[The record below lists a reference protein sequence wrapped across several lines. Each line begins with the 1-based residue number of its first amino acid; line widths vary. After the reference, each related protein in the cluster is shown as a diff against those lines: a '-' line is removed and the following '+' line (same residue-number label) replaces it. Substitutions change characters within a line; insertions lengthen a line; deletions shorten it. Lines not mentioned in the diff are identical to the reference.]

1 MTNHRNALPP
11 AGPKEL
17 WAWCLYDFANS
28 SFTTLIITV
37 AYSVYFVQVVA
48 RDLGSGAAERIWF
61 WGYAI
66 SMLLV
71 ALLAPPL
78 GALADARAIK
88 RPLLIGSTL
97 LCVACTALLFFVER
111 GDVRLGLLLF
121 GLANITFELGFLFCS
136 AFLVEIATPA
146 TMGRISGYGWGLGY
160 AGGLL
165 SLALAYP
172 FIAGGFGEENLS
184 LYRLSF
190 VVTAVFFLVASLP
203 TLLWLRE
210 RAVPQPSATGS
221 SAWRDTFAWLAAMA
235 RTITSYRKL
244 FRFLI
249 DYLIYMTT
257 AITPYRDLFWFLI
270 AYLIYTD
277 AINTVIV
284 ASAIFANKVLDFSPG
299 DLIIYFLITQVT
311 AGLGAVGFGLLADR
325 IGSTRTIS
333 VTLLIWIGVVVA
345 AAAVQTHAQF
355 YAIGLVAGAVLGA
368 NQATSRALIGRFVPP
383 GKQGELFGF
392 FTVIG
397 KFAAV
402 IGPVVYGEV
411 TAWTGNQ
418 RWAVLSMALFFI
430 IGLLLFQRVDEQR
443 GLAAAQGNDEL

>member
-1 MTNHRNALPP
+1 MTAHRNALPP

-37 AYSVYFVQVVA
+37 AYGVYFVQVVA
-48 RDLGSGAAERIWF
+48 RDLGGATAERVWF
-61 WGYAI
+61 WGYAL
-66 SMLLV
+66 SMLAV
-71 ALLAPPL
+71 ALLAPPM

-111 GDVRLGLLLF
+111 GDIWLGLLLL
-121 GLANITFELGFLFCS
+121 GLANIAFELGFLFCS

-172 FIAGGFGEENLS
+172 FIAGGFVEENLS
-184 LYRLSF
+184 LYRISF
-190 VVTAVFFLVASLP
+190 VVTAAFFLLASLP
-203 TLLWLRE
+203 TLFWLRE
-210 RAVPQPSATGS
+210 RAVPQPSAAGT
-221 SAWRDTFAWLAAMA
+221 SAWHDTFTRLAATA
-235 RTITSYRKL
+235 R
-244 FRFLI
+244 
-249 DYLIYMTT
+249 
-257 AITPYRDLFWFLI
+257 AITRYRDLSRFLV

-333 VTLLIWIGVVVA
+333 LTLLIWIGVVVA
-345 AAAVQTHAQF
+345 AATVQTHAQF
-355 YAIGLVAGAVLGA
+355 YVIGLVAGAVLGA

-383 GKQGELFGF
+383 GRQGEMFGF
-392 FTVIG
+392 FTVTG

-443 GLAAAQGNDEL
+443 GLAAATE

>member
-1 MTNHRNALPP
+1 MIATKVGTLPP

-48 RDLGSGAAERIWF
+48 HDLGGATAERVWF

-66 SMLLV
+66 SMLVV
-71 ALLAPPL
+71 ALLSPPL

-88 RPLLIGSTL
+88 RPLLIVSTL
-97 LCVACTALLFFVER
+97 VCVVCTGLLFFVER
-111 GDVRLGLLLF
+111 GDVRMGLLLF
-121 GLANITFELGFLFCS
+121 GLANIAFELGFLFCS
-136 AFLVEIATPA
+136 AFLVEITTPA

-172 FIAGGFGEENLS
+172 FITGGFAEENLPF
-184 LYRLSF
+184 YRMSF
-190 VVTAVFFLVASLP
+190 AVTAAFFLAASLP
-203 TLLWLRE
+203 TLFWLRE
-210 RAVPQPSATGS
+210 RAVPQPSATGAP
-221 SAWRDTFAWLAAMA
+221 AWREAFARLA
-235 RTITSYRKL
+235 
-244 FRFLI
+244 
-249 DYLIYMTT
+249 TT
-257 AITPYRDLFWFLI
+257 ARGIARYRDLLWFLV

-311 AGLGAVGFGLLADR
+311 AGLGAVGFGLLAER
-325 IGSTRTIS
+325 IGSARTIS
-333 VTLLIWIGVVVA
+333 VTLLIWVGVVGA
-345 AAAVQTHAQF
+345 AAAVQTHGQF
-355 YAIGLVAGAVLGA
+355 YAIGLVAGSVLGA

-392 FTVIG
+392 FTVTG

-402 IGPVVYGEV
+402 LGPVVYGEV

-418 RWAVLSMALFFI
+418 RWAVLSMAIFFLL
-430 IGLLLFQRVDEQR
+430 GLLIFRRVDEAR
-443 GLAAAQGNDEL
+443 GMDAAHQ

>member
-1 MTNHRNALPP
+1 MTPSHNETLPP

-37 AYSVYFVQVVA
+37 AYSVYFIQVVA
-48 RDLGSGAAERIWF
+48 RDLGGATAERVWF

-71 ALLAPPL
+71 ALLSPLL

-97 LCVACTALLFFVER
+97 LCVACTALLFLVEQ
-111 GDVRLGLLLF
+111 GDVWLGLLLL
-121 GLANITFELGFLFCS
+121 GSANIAFELGFLFCS

-160 AGGLL
+160 VGGLL

-172 FIAGGFGEENLS
+172 FIAGGFAADNLPR
-184 LYRLSF
+184 YRLSF
-190 VVTAVFFLVASLP
+190 VVTAAFFLIASLP

-210 RAVPQPSATGS
+210 RALPQPSMAGAP
-221 SAWRDTFAWLAAMA
+221 AWHDTFARLSAAA
-235 RTITSYRKL
+235 KTIPR
-244 FRFLI
+244 
-249 DYLIYMTT
+249 
-257 AITPYRDLFWFLI
+257 YRDLLWFLI

-333 VTLLIWIGVVVA
+333 LTLLIWIGIVGA
-345 AAAVQTHAQF
+345 ASVVQTHAQF
-355 YAIGLVAGAVLGA
+355 YMIGLVAGAVLGA

-383 GKQGELFGF
+383 GRQGELFGF
-392 FTVIG
+392 FTVTG

-411 TAWTGNQ
+411 TAWTGSQ
-418 RWAVLSMALFFI
+418 RWAVLSMAVFFAV
-430 IGLLLFQRVDEQR
+430 GLLLFQRVDETR
-443 GLAAAQGNDEL
+443 GVAAAEHA

>member
-1 MTNHRNALPP
+1 MTTTRDGALPP

-48 RDLGSGAAERIWF
+48 RDLGGPTAERLWF

-66 SMLLV
+66 SMLVV
-71 ALLAPPL
+71 ALLSPPM
-78 GALADARAIK
+78 GALADTRAIK

-97 LCVACTALLFFVER
+97 ICIVCTALLFFVER
-111 GDVRLGLLLF
+111 GDVWLGLLLL

-136 AFLVEIATPA
+136 AFLVEITTPA

-172 FIAGGFGEENLS
+172 FIEGGFVEENLP
-184 LYRLSF
+184 LYRTSF
-190 VVTAVFFLVASLP
+190 AVTAAFFLLASLP
-203 TLLWLRE
+203 TLFWLRE
-210 RAVPQPSATGS
+210 RAVPQPSTEGA
-221 SAWRDTFAWLAAMA
+221 SAWRDVFTRLAVTAKE
-235 RTITSYRKL
+235 ITR
-244 FRFLI
+244 
-249 DYLIYMTT
+249 
-257 AITPYRDLFWFLI
+257 YRDLLRFLV

-299 DLIIYFLITQVT
+299 DLIIYFLVTQVT

-325 IGSTRTIS
+325 IGSTSTIS
-333 VTLLIWIGVVVA
+333 LTLLIWIGVVGA
-345 AAAVQTHAQF
+345 AAAVQTQMQF
-355 YAIGLVAGAVLGA
+355 YAICLVAGAVLGA
-368 NQATSRALIGRFVPP
+368 NQATSRALIGRFVPA
-383 GKQGELFGF
+383 GRQGELFGF
-392 FTVIG
+392 FTVTG

-402 IGPVVYGEV
+402 LGPVVYGEV

-430 IGLLLFQRVDEQR
+430 IGLLIFQRVDETR
-443 GLAAAQGNDEL
+443 GLEAAGRA